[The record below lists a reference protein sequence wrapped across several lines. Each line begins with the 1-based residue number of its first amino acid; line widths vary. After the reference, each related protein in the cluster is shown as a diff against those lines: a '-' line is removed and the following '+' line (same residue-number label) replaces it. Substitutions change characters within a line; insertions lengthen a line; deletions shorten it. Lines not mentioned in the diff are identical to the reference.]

1 MTQSDRSSSELI
13 SRKKLAAMMDV
24 SIETIKRKERRGE
37 LHPLKFN
44 ARLVRYRVKDVAQ
57 WFLDSSATKIPALS
71 PYNEPFFKR
80 SKAHEEALLKKAA
93 TKKNN

>member
-1 MTQSDRSSSELI
+1 MTQSDCSSSELI

-57 WFLDSSATKIPALS
+57 WFLDSSLMKSSLPSSPA
-71 PYNEPFFKR
+71 EPVCKR
-80 SKAHEEALLKKAA
+80 SGAHEGAVREEVA
-93 TKKNN
+93 KKNN